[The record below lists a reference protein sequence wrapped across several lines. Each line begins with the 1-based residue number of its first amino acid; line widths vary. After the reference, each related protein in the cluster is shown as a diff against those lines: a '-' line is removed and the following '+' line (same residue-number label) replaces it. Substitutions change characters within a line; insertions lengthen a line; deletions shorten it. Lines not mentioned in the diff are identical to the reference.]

1 MRDAQILTLPF
12 QVPFDAKYNLRIY
25 IFTSRFTKAKIPGIK
40 FHSPQSVKYIL
51 EMPKTTIRTSVNASE
66 FHRIMGYCFWSD
78 KGLLTLDLMPFM
90 PDTLQNS
97 SASRTSECGSRIFH
111 PALWSVADG

>member
-51 EMPKTTIRTSVNASE
+51 VMPKTTIRTSVNASE
-66 FHRIMGYCFWSD
+66 FHRIMGYCFWSGKRLFCFD
-78 KGLLTLDLMPFM
+78 LKEITRSCSYRNYEPPMQLQPILDIFYPLLLKSL
-90 PDTLQNS
+90 
-97 SASRTSECGSRIFH
+97 
-111 PALWSVADG
+111 